1 MKNNRR
7 EFLKIA
13 GLAGVGL
20 SSAGLTGRAASPERN
35 ASHGMSDRS
44 NLRPDQRFNMAGYAA
59 PKLATVRVAHIGQ
72 GDRGGGVV
80 NQLIKIEGVE
90 VRALCD
96 LVPERSEAAAARIKK
111 AGVTLAPT
119 LYTGSEDAWKKVCER
134 DDIDLVY
141 ISTPWKLHTPI
152 AVYAMN
158 HGKHVVVE
166 VPAARTVDECWQ
178 LVEASEKNRRHLM
191 MAQNTCYDFFEM
203 LTLNMARQGFFG
215 DIIHG
220 EGAYLHTFTF
230 SGKQKD
236 HRVWRV
242 IENAER
248 NGNLYPTHGIG
259 PVCQAMNI
267 NCGDRLDF
275 LVSVASNDFS
285 MRAALGGAAANDDY
299 WKATSAQANAT
310 HRGNINTCAIR
321 TVNGRTMMMQH
332 DITSTQ
338 PYSRIHKLVGTK
350 AMALKYPEPPK
361 IAVGHKN
368 FLTAAEFKAL
378 EEKYT
383 PEIVR
388 RIGEMA
394 KKAGGHGG
402 IDFMMNWR
410 LIDCLRNGLPLDMN
424 VYDAATYSVV
434 APLTEWSVAHRSNSI
449 DFPDFTSGA
458 WKTNKPGMDI
468 NLTRGGTTKAL

>member
-1 MKNNRR
+1 MTNNRR
-7 EFLKIA
+7 DFLKLA
-13 GLAGVGL
+13 GLASVGL
-20 SSAGLTGRAASPERN
+20 SGAALSSRAAASEQN
-35 ASHGMSDRS
+35 AGAGMSDRS

-59 PKLATVRVAHIGQ
+59 PKLATVRVGHIGQ
-72 GDRGGGVV
+72 GGRGSGVV
-80 NQLIKIEGVE
+80 NQLPKIEGVE

-96 LVPERSEAAAARIKK
+96 LVPERSEAAAARLKK
-111 AGVTLAPT
+111 AGVTVEPT

-134 DDIDLVY
+134 DDIDLIYV
-141 ISTPWKLHTPI
+141 STPWRLHTPI

-178 LVEASEKNRRHLM
+178 LVESSEKNRRHLM

-220 EGAYLHTFTF
+220 EGAYLHTFPFDPARKLRT
-230 SGKQKD
+230 
-236 HRVWRV
+236 WR
-242 IENAER
+242 IEENAER

-275 LVSVASNDFS
+275 LVSVASNDFR
-285 MRAALGGAAANDDY
+285 MKEEFNQAAAKDGF
-299 WKATSAQANAT
+299 WKPIASQANAT

-350 AMALKYPEPPK
+350 AMALKYPEPAR
-361 IAVGHKN
+361 IALGHKD
-368 FLTAAEFKAL
+368 FITAAEFKAL

-383 PEIVR
+383 PQIVR

-394 KKAGGHGG
+394 KKVGGHGG
-402 IDFMMNWR
+402 MDFMMNWR

-468 NLTRGGTTKAL
+468 NFTRGGTTKIV